1 MKVELVNPEVGIVKV
16 DIKQDKIGSLFLP
29 GESQKEPDTGVVT
42 HGSMDM
48 VGKKVRFREHFG
60 ERLVLNNEP
69 HIWFSDLKN
78 SIYFVIEDAN

>member
-42 HGSMDM
+42 HGPIDM

-78 SIYFVIEDAN
+78 SIYFVIEDAD